1 MVEKTLD
8 LNLQNKALL
17 RKIYAVQ
24 NDSGRYLKCIV
35 SDTVL
40 PDGLTARIYARKP
53 SGKEVYNDCTVDGNE
68 VTVKLTAQLLA
79 EEGDVQCQIELSDG
93 DRVTSFSFAISV
105 QKSLISD
112 SAIESTDEYPA
123 LEGLIIKADK
133 AITDATEAT
142 TQATAATTQAN
153 SAVSKANTAIANANT
168 AITNAN
174 NAASSATS
182 AASSANTAA
191 TKANTA
197 TSNANEAAD
206 NANELYEK
214 LKGIDTSTLNTAITN
229 TLSVTGATTSPQA
242 KKVTN
247 LSGLS
252 SPESWNT
259 GFLMGDTSSDTVKI
273 AGFGA
278 IPSTSASMDNVDSNS
293 ELFGIT
299 ATSNPYMKRFRLIDI
314 FSSVSFGTLTT
325 TAKTIIGAINELKT
339 SLASNVAYVDATL
352 DNISINSGNVV
363 FKDFTMSKDGYTCIG
378 VIMVQLGNGS
388 TNGSSGSSGC
398 ICTGFYPTSTG
409 VHVNIRNQGS
419 NTAIIK
425 VTARGLFVKN

>member
-214 LKGIDTSTLNTAITN
+214 LKGIDASTLNTAITN

-247 LSGLS
+247 LTFTAP
-252 SPESWNT
+252 PESWSA
-259 GFLMGDTSSDTVKI
+259 GFLMGNRETNEVTL
-273 AGFGA
+273 AGYGNFE
-278 IPSTSASMDNVDSNS
+278 STETSMDLVSQDSS
-293 ELFGIT
+293 LFGIVSG
-299 ATSNPYMKRFRLIDI
+299 SNVVKLKRFRLTRLFNGID
-314 FSSVSFGTLTT
+314 FGALTT
-325 TAKTIIGAINELKT
+325 SAKTIIGAINELKT
-339 SLASNVAYVDATL
+339 SQASNVAYVDATL

-378 VIMVQLGNGS
+378 VIMVQLANGS
-388 TNGSSGSSGC
+388 TNGSGSSGC

-419 NTAIIK
+419 STAIIK

>member
-1 MVEKTLD
+1 MATTIT
-8 LNLQNKALL
+8 
-17 RKIYAVQ
+17 RKIKVLSYSIPVRVPYVQ
-24 NDSGRYLKCIV
+24 NSNMIGLKFELEDFTIPSG
-35 SDTVL
+35 S
-40 PDGLTARIYARKP
+40 TARVYVKKP
-53 SGKEVYNDCTVDGNE
+53 SGAEVYNSATISSNTISFTPTTQMVAE
-68 VTVKLTAQLLA
+68 VGEQPL
-79 EEGDVQCQIELSDG
+79 QIQ
-93 DRVTSFSFAISV
+93 VTSSSGTVLVTFPIILDVEKNYISSSAVQSTNEYDTLTTLVKNATSAIS
-105 QKSLISD
+105 S
-112 SAIESTDEYPA
+112 
-123 LEGLIIKADK
+123 
-133 AITDATEAT
+133 
-142 TQATAATTQAN
+142 AN
-153 SAVSKANTAIANANT
+153 SAASRANTAT
-168 AITNAN
+168 TNAN
-174 NAASSATS
+174 NATTNANT
-182 AASSANTAA
+182 AAASANTAA
-191 TKANTA
+191 STANTAADKANTA
-197 TSNANEAAD
+197 ATNAD
-206 NANELYEK
+206 
-214 LKGIDTSTLNTAITN
+214 GINDIYNKVKDSDFSTYATAITN

-259 GFLMGDTSSDTVKI
+259 GFLMGDTSSGTVKI

-293 ELFGIT
+293 GLFGIT

-378 VIMVQLGNGS
+378 VIMVQLSNGS
-388 TNGSSGSSGC
+388 TNGSGSSGC

-419 NTAIIK
+419 STAIIK

>member
-133 AITDATEAT
+133 AITDATAATAQAT
-142 TQATAATTQAN
+142 TATAQAN

-191 TKANTA
+191 TEANTA
-197 TSNANEAAD
+197 TSNANEAAE
-206 NANELYEK
+206 NANAEYEK
-214 LKGIDTSTLNTAITN
+214 LKGIDASVLNTAIEN

-259 GFLMGDTSSDTVKI
+259 GFLIGDTSSNTVKI
-273 AGFGA
+273 AGFGS
-278 IPSTSASMDNVDSNS
+278 IPSTSASMDNVDSTFG
-293 ELFGIT
+293 LFGIT
-299 ATSNPYMKRFRLIDI
+299 ATGNPYMKRLRLIDI
-314 FSSVSFGTLTT
+314 FSNISFSTLTT

-339 SLASNVAYVDATL
+339 SLTSNVAYVDATL

-378 VIMVQLGNGS
+378 VIMVQLANGS
-388 TNGSSGSSGC
+388 TNGSGSSGC

-419 NTAIIK
+419 STAIIK
-425 VTARGLFVKN
+425 ATARGLFVKN